1 MSGKQYSVAYAPE
14 ARDDLDE
21 IYSYIAF
28 SLQER
33 QVAKNLTER
42 IRKEIRAIPPFIE
55 SYPIVDFEPWKNMG
69 IRRMTVKNFNVYY
82 YADKDERIVTVLRIF
97 YGGRDVEHIAA
108 ENED

>member
-1 MSGKQYSVAYAPE
+1 MSGKKYSVAYAPE

-42 IRKEIRAIPPFIE
+42 IRREIREIPPFVE
-55 SYPIVDFEPWKNMG
+55 SYPVVDFEPWKSMG

-82 YADKDERIVTVLRIF
+82 HVNQDEGIVTVLRIF
-97 YGGRDVEHIAA
+97 YGGRDVEHIVA
-108 ENED
+108 DG